1 MKRRFGRI
9 APALLA
15 MLMLLSLTA
24 CGGGS
29 AKAEEAPMAAAPM
42 GEMYFDSSTSD
53 MAMPEA
59 APMEE
64 VKGEYGGGYTPGSS
78 NGSADGVVETGRKMI
93 RTAELQL
100 ETTEFDA
107 AIEGLNALTEQ
118 MGGYF
123 ENSSIG
129 TRGSNYRWAEYTV
142 RVPAEHYNG
151 FLNQAGELCH
161 ETWRNASQ
169 QDVSEVYYDT
179 AGRLKTQQIKLERL
193 QELLSK
199 AELMEDIITIENA
212 ISETEQRIDDL
223 SGTLQHY
230 DAKVDYATVYIY
242 LNEVYK
248 LSDVEE
254 VPEGFG
260 SRLGNAFTRGW
271 SNFVDNTED
280 LLVSMAYSWMQL
292 LIFAAV
298 VVVAVV
304 VLRRQ
309 LRKRKAKLAAKAE
322 TLHAEYVRKDE
333 EK

>member
-9 APALLA
+9 APALFA

-29 AKAEEAPMAAAPM
+29 
-42 GEMYFDSSTSD
+42 S
-53 MAMPEA
+53 MAMTEESSKGSYAAMDSVAPEMEMA
-59 APMEE
+59 APMEPME
-64 VKGEYGGGYTPGSS
+64 EYGGDYAAGST
-78 NGSADGVVETGRKMI
+78 GGAVAETGRKMI

-107 AIEGLNALTEQ
+107 AVEGLNGLTQ
-118 MGGYF
+118 QLGGYF

-129 TRGSNYRWAEYTV
+129 TRGANYRWAEYVV
-142 RVPAEHYNG
+142 RVPAQQYDA

-161 ETWRNASQ
+161 ETWRNTRQ
-169 QDVSEVYYDT
+169 EDISEVYYDT

-193 QELLSK
+193 QELLSR

-230 DAKVDYATVYIY
+230 DARVDYATVYVY

-248 LSDVEE
+248 LSNVEE

-260 SRLGNAFTRGW
+260 SRLGNAFVKGW
-271 SNFVDNTED
+271 ENFLDNAED
-280 LLVSMAYSWMQL
+280 LLVSIAYGWMGW
-292 LIFAAV
+292 LIFIVV
-298 VVVAVV
+298 VVVAAKVS
-304 VLRRQ
+304 LRAV
-309 LRKRKAKLAAKAE
+309 RKRKAKKEGKICDANY
-322 TLHAEYVRKDE
+322 TRSDE
-333 EK
+333 QE

>member
-1 MKRRFGRI
+1 MKRRFGRFV
-9 APALLA
+9 PALLA

-29 AKAEEAPMAAAPM
+29 AKTEEAPRASAPK
-42 GEMYFDSSTSD
+42 EEAYIEYTTSD
-53 MAMPEA
+53 SMAMPE
-59 APMEE
+59 EE
-64 VKGEYGGGYTPGSS
+64 KAEPQYGGGSSYGSS
-78 NGSADGVVETGRKMI
+78 GATVDAGRKMI

-100 ETTEFDA
+100 ETTEFDEA
-107 AIEGLNALTEQ
+107 VKSLNALTEQ

-129 TRGSNYRWAEYTV
+129 TRGKNYRWAEYTV
-142 RVPAEHYNG
+142 RVPAEHYNA

-230 DAKVDYATVYIY
+230 DARVDYATVYIY
-242 LNEVYK
+242 LSEVYK
-248 LSDVEE
+248 LSNVEE
-254 VPEGFG
+254 VPENFG
-260 SRLGNAFTRGW
+260 SRLSNAFTNGW
-271 SNFVDNTED
+271 ANFVDGMED
-280 LLVSMAYSWMQL
+280 MLVSMAYSWMQL

-298 VVVAVV
+298 VVVVV
-304 VLRRQ
+304 ICLLRWR
-309 LRKRKAKLAAKAE
+309 RKRKAKLAAKAE
-322 TLHAEYVRKDE
+322 AAAAEYVRKDE
-333 EK
+333 QE

>member
-1 MKRRFGRI
+1 MKRRLL
-9 APALLA
+9 PTLLA

-24 CGGGS
+24 CGGG
-29 AKAEEAPMAAAPM
+29 AEEDAPR
-42 GEMYFDSSTSD
+42 EETYFSTSD
-53 MAMPEA
+53 SMAMEEEKAAEAPEA
-59 APMEE
+59 SF
-64 VKGEYGGGYTPGSS
+64 GGANYSDGST
-78 NGSADGVVETGRKMI
+78 GSAVDTGRKMI
-93 RTAELQL
+93 CTAELQL

-107 AIEGLNALTEQ
+107 AVQDLNALTEQ
-118 MGGYF
+118 MGAYY

-129 TRGSNYRWAEYTV
+129 TRSKNYRWAEYVV
-142 RVPAEHYNG
+142 RVPAEHYNA

-161 ETWRNASQ
+161 ETWRNSRQ

-230 DAKVDYATVYIY
+230 DARVDYATVYIY

-248 LSDVEE
+248 LSNVEE
-254 VPEGFG
+254 VPQGFG
-260 SRLGNAFTRGW
+260 SRMTVAFANGW
-271 SNFVDNTED
+271 DDFVDGTED

-292 LIFAAV
+292 LIFAVV

-304 VLRRQ
+304 ILRRQ
-309 LRKRKAKLAAKAE
+309 LRRRKEKLNPKTE
-322 TLHAEYVRKDE
+322 VNQDE
-333 EK
+333 N